1 MIQNLQPLTLT
12 PLFYWLPGS
21 STVSRIR
28 SEAPDLRPG
37 LCHRVNLSGGSGPA
51 SFHVGPE
58 PNRPSLH
65 LSASISQL
73 LAAWWSLNLSGH
85 YSPPSASTSHPS
97 SLCALFNPAVS
108 LAPSPHNSA
117 LSQQITA
124 FPLHL
129 CSNCALSLFV
139 HFVGHF
145 LLMTSFFFLFT
156 LSLSC
161 SFSLSGHNA
170 SSESPSITIKKWIST
185 QKKAPRATY
194 LQIHQLVWK
203 QTPIASLVS
212 RLLLKVCE
220 LQKLDVT
227 WYNCFLVLS
236 MATKW
241 ILNTYPA
248 FTCALSHTQTVQL
261 NTTLKTTSLSVCN
274 PTLSIP
280 PPQTR

>member
-73 LAAWWSLNLSGH
+73 LAVWWSLNLSGH

-117 LSQQITA
+117 LSQQITV

-129 CSNCALSLFV
+129 CSNCALSLSLSFCPLSTHDLVLFPV
-139 HFVGHF
+139 HSVSF
-145 LLMTSFFFLFT
+145 LLVFFIWPQCREWKSLNNYKKVNFYSKESTSGNLFA
-156 LSLSC
+156 
-161 SFSLSGHNA
+161 N
-170 SSESPSITIKKWIST
+170 SSACLEANTHRFTRFSPSFKSL
-185 QKKAPRATY
+185 RATEAGRDM
-194 LQIHQLVWK
+194 IQLF
-203 QTPIASLVS
+203 S
-212 RLLLKVCE
+212 C
-220 LQKLDVT
+220 
-227 WYNCFLVLS
+227 
-236 MATKW
+236 
-241 ILNTYPA
+241 A
-248 FTCALSHTQTVQL
+248 FHG
-261 NTTLKTTSLSVCN
+261 N
-274 PTLSIP
+274 
-280 PPQTR
+280 